1 MKKKWIAAF
10 IAAGVLLLGG
20 VTVYAVKT
28 SSQSTVKVVSVSD
41 MSGGGGWSDNS
52 LSGNI
57 TSDVSQNIYLAD
69 SQKVKKIYVKEG
81 DTVKV
86 GDDLLTYDMTL
97 ENLDLEMK
105 KLEKQGIELNIEKAN
120 REITKLKNTKPSSDN
135 GNEDPGLDIPEDPG
149 EEPED
154 PGEEPEDPS
163 MEPEE
168 PAEAYQELTAE
179 AEPYMGEGT
188 VEEPYHFLCAADG
201 AILGSFLNRMAE
213 EQCFFV
219 IEIREGDVSNGE
231 LLKIWGQKITEDDFQ
246 VADTD
251 RFQVNLEKET
261 DDSDGQLP
269 EDLKAAAVLEKGASA
284 YQGDGTEKKP
294 LTYLVKKDGIVKG
307 SFFLER
313 KEDGKYFRIE
323 VREENGDLI
332 KAWEQ
337 NGADG
342 DFAADVKEDGEYLV
356 DLSKK
361 QSGETPGEP
370 AEPTDPSEPT
380 KPGENPEP
388 PEPSNPEEKPTEP
401 SVSPEITPGENPEPT
416 PEAGTPQETA
426 EQENTVDGMSTKKS
440 RASIR
445 YLTVTSVMGS
455 GSRKVISTDTVSDTT
470 GSGDAGTSYGGTAA
484 EIQQQIKDK
493 EKEIRDYQLDIKETN
508 LEIKDIQKKLNN
520 QTIKST
526 LNGVV
531 KTVGDPEKESNDGKP
546 LIQVVSSEG
555 LYVQGTVSESKMNK
569 LKVGA
574 TLSGYSYD
582 NGVSFTAE
590 VREIS
595 PYPSDNGQDGANA
608 SSYPFTAYIAD
619 ASGLSNNSWAE
630 LTLLDEGDGQGQG
643 IYLEKPFVRTENGQ
657 YYVMKD
663 DGTGHLTKQ
672 IVQVG
677 GIQYGSSYQ
686 ITGGLSMDDK
696 ITFPYGKDVRE
707 GAKTEEGTLDDLYN
721 Y

>member
-1 MKKKWIAAF
+1 MKKKWIVAF

-69 SQKVKKIYVKEG
+69 SQTVKKIHVKEG

-154 PGEEPEDPS
+154 PS
-163 MEPEE
+163 IEPEE

-380 KPGENPEP
+380 KPGESPEP

-401 SVSPEITPGENPEPT
+401 SVSPEVTPGENPEPT
-416 PEAGTPQETA
+416 PEDGTPQETA

>member
-1 MKKKWIAAF
+1 MKKKWIVAF

-69 SQKVKKIYVKEG
+69 SQTVKKIHVKEG

-105 KLEKQGIELNIEKAN
+105 KLEKQGIELNIEKAK

-135 GNEDPGLDIPEDPG
+135 GNEDPGFDIPEDPG
-149 EEPED
+149 EEPEN
-154 PGEEPEDPS
+154 PS

-201 AILGSFLNRMAE
+201 VILGSFLNQMAE

-219 IEIREGDVSNGE
+219 IEVREGDVSNGE
-231 LLKIWGQKITEDDFQ
+231 LLKIWGQKITEEDFQ

-261 DDSDGQLP
+261 DDSDSQLP

-337 NGADG
+337 NGADQ
-342 DFAADVKEDGEYLV
+342 DFASDVKEDGEYLV

-370 AEPTDPSEPT
+370 TEPSNPSEPT
-380 KPGENPEP
+380 KPGESPEP
-388 PEPSNPEEKPTEP
+388 PEPSNPEEKPTKP
-401 SVSPEITPGENPEPT
+401 SVSPEVTPGENSEPT
-416 PEAGTPQETA
+416 QEAGNPQETA

-440 RASIR
+440 SASIR

-455 GSRKVISTDTVSDTT
+455 GSRKVISTDTGSDTT

-493 EKEIRDYQLDIKETN
+493 EKEIRDYQLDIKEAN

-555 LYVQGTVSESKMNK
+555 LYVQGTVSESQMNK

-595 PYPSDNGQDGANA
+595 PYPSNNGQDGANA

-696 ITFPYGKDVRE
+696 IAFPYGKDVRE

>member
-154 PGEEPEDPS
+154 PS

-219 IEIREGDVSNGE
+219 IEIREGDASNGE

-269 EDLKAAAVLEKGASA
+269 EDLKAVAVLEKGASA

>member
-1 MKKKWIAAF
+1 MKKKWIVAF

-69 SQKVKKIYVKEG
+69 SQTVKKIHVKEG

-154 PGEEPEDPS
+154 PS
-163 MEPEE
+163 IEPEE

-380 KPGENPEP
+380 KPGESPEP

-401 SVSPEITPGENPEPT
+401 SVSPEVTPGENPEPT
-416 PEAGTPQETA
+416 PEDGTLQETA

>member
-154 PGEEPEDPS
+154 PS

-201 AILGSFLNRMAE
+201 AILGSFFNRMAE

-219 IEIREGDVSNGE
+219 IEVREGDVSNGE

-246 VADTD
+246 AADTD
-251 RFQVNLEKET
+251 RFQVNLEKEI

-269 EDLKAAAVLEKGASA
+269 EELKAAAVLEKGASA

-380 KPGENPEP
+380 KPGESPEP

-401 SVSPEITPGENPEPT
+401 SVSPEVTPGENPEPT
-416 PEAGTPQETA
+416 PEAGNPQETA

-440 RASIR
+440 SASIR

-630 LTLLDEGDGQGQG
+630 LTLLDEGDGPGEG

>member
-154 PGEEPEDPS
+154 PS

-219 IEIREGDVSNGE
+219 IEVREGDVSNGE

>member
-154 PGEEPEDPS
+154 PS

-219 IEIREGDVSNGE
+219 IEVREGDVSNGE

-251 RFQVNLEKET
+251 RFQVNLEKEI

-269 EDLKAAAVLEKGASA
+269 EELKAAAVLEKGASA

-361 QSGETPGEP
+361 QSGETPGET

-380 KPGENPEP
+380 KPGESPEP

-401 SVSPEITPGENPEPT
+401 SVSPEVTPGENPEPT
-416 PEAGTPQETA
+416 PEAGNPQETA

-440 RASIR
+440 SASIR

-630 LTLLDEGDGQGQG
+630 LTLLDEGDGPGEG

>member
-135 GNEDPGLDIPEDPG
+135 GNEDPGLDI
-149 EEPED
+149 PED

-401 SVSPEITPGENPEPT
+401 SVSPEVTPGENPEPT

>member
-120 REITKLKNTKPSSDN
+120 REITKLKNTKPSGDN
-135 GNEDPGLDIPEDPG
+135 GNEDPGLDI
-149 EEPED
+149 PED

-201 AILGSFLNRMAE
+201 AILGSFFNRMAE

-219 IEIREGDVSNGE
+219 IEVREGDVSNGE
-231 LLKIWGQKITEDDFQ
+231 LLKIWGQKITEDYFQ

-251 RFQVNLEKET
+251 RFQVNLEKEI

-269 EDLKAAAVLEKGASA
+269 EELKAAAVLEKGASA

-380 KPGENPEP
+380 KPGESPEP

-401 SVSPEITPGENPEPT
+401 SVSPEVTPGENPEPT
-416 PEAGTPQETA
+416 PEAGNPQETA

-440 RASIR
+440 SASIR

-630 LTLLDEGDGQGQG
+630 LTLLDEGDGPGEG

>member
-154 PGEEPEDPS
+154 PS

-269 EDLKAAAVLEKGASA
+269 EDLKAVAVLEKGASA

-337 NGADG
+337 NGADE
-342 DFAADVKEDGEYLV
+342 DFASDVKEDGEYLV

>member
-1 MKKKWIAAF
+1 MKRKWIVAL

-20 VTVYAVKT
+20 VTVYAVKM
-28 SSQSTVKVVSVSD
+28 SNQGTVKVVSISD
-41 MSGGGGWSDNS
+41 MSDGGGWSDNS

-57 TSDVSQNIYLAD
+57 TSDVSQNIYLTD
-69 SQKVKKIYVKEG
+69 SQTVKKIYVKEG

-86 GDDLLTYDMTL
+86 GDELITYDMTL

-105 KLEKQGIELNIEKAN
+105 KLEKQGIELNIEKAK

-135 GNEDPGLDIPEDPG
+135 GDIDPGDDFPDDPG
-149 EEPED
+149 EDPENPSIEPE
-154 PGEEPEDPS
+154 EPT
-163 MEPEE
+163 E
-168 PAEAYQELTAE
+168 PAEAYQELTAD

-188 VEEPYHFLCAADG
+188 VEDPYHFLCASDG
-201 AILGSFLNRMAE
+201 VILGSFLNRMAQ

-219 IEIREGDVSNGE
+219 IEVRDGDVSNGE
-231 LLKIWGQKITEDDFQ
+231 LLKIWGQQILEDDFQ

-251 RFQVNLEKET
+251 RFQVNLEKDT
-261 DDSDGQLP
+261 DDSDDELP
-269 EDLKAAAVLEKGASA
+269 ENVKAAVVLEKGAKA
-284 YQGDGTEKKP
+284 YKGDGTEKKP
-294 LTYLVKKDGIVKG
+294 LTYLVEQDGIVKG
-307 SFFLER
+307 SFFLE
-313 KEDGKYFRIE
+313 KKDEGKYFRIE
-323 VREENGDLI
+323 VRDENGDLL

-337 NGADG
+337 NAG
-342 DFAADVKEDGEYLV
+342 DETFAADVKEDAEYLV
-356 DLSKK
+356 DLTQK
-361 QSGETPGEP
+361 QSGETPVEP
-370 AEPTDPSEPT
+370 SETPTPEPT
-380 KPGENPEP
+380 KPGEEPTTTPTPTPTEEPTPEVT
-388 PEPSNPEEKPTEP
+388 PEEKPDP
-401 SVSPEITPGENPEPT
+401 SPEGEN
-416 PEAGTPQETA
+416 GQETL
-426 EQENTVDGMSTKKS
+426 EQGNTVDGMNAKKNQ
-440 RASIR
+440 ASIR

-455 GSRKVISTDTVSDTT
+455 GSAKMIDTDTTSGTT
-470 GSGDAGTSYGGTAA
+470 ESGDSEISYSGTAA

-493 EKEIRDYQLDIKETN
+493 EKEIRDYQLDIKEAN

-531 KTVGDPEKESNDGKP
+531 KTVGDPEKESNDGSP

-555 LYVQGTVSESKMNK
+555 LYVQGTVSESQLDK

-574 TLSGYSYD
+574 TLGGYSYE

-630 LTLLDEGDGQGQG
+630 LTPMDDGDGMGDG
-643 IYLEKPFVRTENGQ
+643 IYIQKPFVRTEDGQ

-672 IVQVG
+672 VVQIG
-677 GIQYGSSYQ
+677 GILYGYSYQ
-686 ITGGLSMDDK
+686 ITDGLSMDDK
-696 ITFPYGKDVRE
+696 IAFPYGKDVKE
-707 GAKTEEGTLDDLYN
+707 GAKTEDGTLDELYN
-721 Y
+721 

>member
-1 MKKKWIAAF
+1 MKKKWIVAF

-28 SSQSTVKVVSVSD
+28 SSQSTVKVVSVGD

-57 TSDVSQNIYLAD
+57 ISDVSQNIYLAD

-97 ENLDLEMK
+97 ENLDLKMK
-105 KLEKQGIELNIEKAN
+105 KLEKQGIELNIEKAK
-120 REITKLKNTKPSSDN
+120 REITKLKNTKPSGDN
-135 GNEDPGLDIPEDPG
+135 GNENPGSDIPEDPG
-149 EEPED
+149 EEPE
-154 PGEEPEDPS
+154 GPS

-219 IEIREGDVSNGE
+219 IEVREGDVSNGE
-231 LLKIWGQKITEDDFQ
+231 LLKIWGQKITEEDFQ
-246 VADTD
+246 VADTE

-261 DDSDGQLP
+261 DDSDSQLP

-337 NGADG
+337 NGADK
-342 DFAADVKEDGEYLV
+342 DFASDVKEDGDYLV

-370 AEPTDPSEPT
+370 AEPVDPSEPP
-380 KPGENPEP
+380 KPGESPEP
-388 PEPSNPEEKPTEP
+388 PEPSKPEEKPTEP
-401 SVSPEITPGENPEPT
+401 SVSPEVTPGETPEPT
-416 PEAGTPQETA
+416 QEAGNPQETA
-426 EQENTVDGMSTKKS
+426 EQENTVNGMSTKKNS
-440 RASIR
+440 AAIR
-445 YLTVTSVMGS
+445 YLTVTGVMGS
-455 GSRKVISTDTVSDTT
+455 ESRKVISTDTVSDTT
-470 GSGDAGTSYGGTAA
+470 GSGNTGTSYGGTAA

-493 EKEIRDYQLDIKETN
+493 EKEIRGYQLDIKEAN

-686 ITGGLSMDDK
+686 ITGGLCMDDK

>member
-1 MKKKWIAAF
+1 MKKKWIVAF

-41 MSGGGGWSDNS
+41 MSGGGGWHDNS

-154 PGEEPEDPS
+154 PS

-219 IEIREGDVSNGE
+219 IEVREGDVSNGE
-231 LLKIWGQKITEDDFQ
+231 LLKIWGQKITEEDFQ

-370 AEPTDPSEPT
+370 AEPTDPSEPP
-380 KPGENPEP
+380 KPGESPEP

-401 SVSPEITPGENPEPT
+401 SVSPEVTPGENSEPT
-416 PEAGTPQETA
+416 PEAGNPQETA
-426 EQENTVDGMSTKKS
+426 GQENTVDGMSTKKNS
-440 RASIR
+440 AAIR

-455 GSRKVISTDTVSDTT
+455 GSRKVITTDTGSDTT

-493 EKEIRDYQLDIKETN
+493 EKEIRDYQLDIKEAN

-555 LYVQGTVSESKMNK
+555 LYVQGTVSESQMNK

>member
-1 MKKKWIAAF
+1 MKKKWIVAF

-69 SQKVKKIYVKEG
+69 SQTVKKIHVKEG

-105 KLEKQGIELNIEKAN
+105 KLEKQGIELNIEKAK

-135 GNEDPGLDIPEDPG
+135 GNEDPGLDI
-149 EEPED
+149 PED

-219 IEIREGDVSNGE
+219 IEVREGDVSNGE

-337 NGADG
+337 NGADQ
-342 DFAADVKEDGEYLV
+342 DFASDVKEDGEYLV
-356 DLSKK
+356 DLSQKK
-361 QSGETPGEP
+361 SGETPGEP

-380 KPGENPEP
+380 KPGESPEP

-401 SVSPEITPGENPEPT
+401 SVSPEVTPGENPEPT
-416 PEAGTPQETA
+416 PEAGNPQETA

-455 GSRKVISTDTVSDTT
+455 GSRKVITTDTGSDTT

-493 EKEIRDYQLDIKETN
+493 EKEIRDYQLDIKEAN

-686 ITGGLSMDDK
+686 ITDGLSMDDK

>member
-1 MKKKWIAAF
+1 MKKKWIVAF

-69 SQKVKKIYVKEG
+69 SQTVKEIHVKEG

-105 KLEKQGIELNIEKAN
+105 KLEKQGIELNIEKAK

-135 GNEDPGLDIPEDPG
+135 GNEDPGFDI
-149 EEPED
+149 PED

-201 AILGSFLNRMAE
+201 VILGSFLNRMAE

-219 IEIREGDVSNGE
+219 IEVREGDVSNGE

-261 DDSDGQLP
+261 DDSEGQLP

-284 YQGDGTEKKP
+284 YQGDGTEKNP

-337 NGADG
+337 NGADE
-342 DFAADVKEDGEYLV
+342 DFASDVKEDGEYLV

-370 AEPTDPSEPT
+370 
-380 KPGENPEP
+380 
-388 PEPSNPEEKPTEP
+388 TEP
-401 SVSPEITPGENPEPT
+401 SVSPEVTPGENPEPT
-416 PEAGTPQETA
+416 PEAGNPQETA

-440 RASIR
+440 SASIR

-493 EKEIRDYQLDIKETN
+493 EKEIRDYQLDMKEAN

-686 ITGGLSMDDK
+686 ITAGLSMDDK
-696 ITFPYGKDVRE
+696 IAFPYGKDVRE

>member
-1 MKKKWIAAF
+1 MKKKWIVAF

-28 SSQSTVKVVSVSD
+28 SSQSTVMVASVSD

-69 SQKVKKIYVKEG
+69 SQTVKKIHVKEG

-154 PGEEPEDPS
+154 PS
-163 MEPEE
+163 IEPEE

-380 KPGENPEP
+380 KPGESPEP

-401 SVSPEITPGENPEPT
+401 SVSPEVTPGENPEPT
-416 PEAGTPQETA
+416 PEAGTSQETA

-707 GAKTEEGTLDDLYN
+707 GAKTEEGTLDDLSN

>member
-1 MKKKWIAAF
+1 MKKKWIVAF

-69 SQKVKKIYVKEG
+69 SQTVKKIHVKEG

-105 KLEKQGIELNIEKAN
+105 KLEKQGIELNIEKAK

-135 GNEDPGLDIPEDPG
+135 DNEDPGFDIPEDPG
-149 EEPED
+149 EEPEN
-154 PGEEPEDPS
+154 PS

-219 IEIREGDVSNGE
+219 IEVREGDVSNGE

-337 NGADG
+337 NGADE
-342 DFAADVKEDGEYLV
+342 DFASDVKEDGEYLV

-370 AEPTDPSEPT
+370 TEPTDPSEPT
-380 KPGENPEP
+380 KPGESPEP
-388 PEPSNPEEKPTEP
+388 PEPSNPEEKPTKP
-401 SVSPEITPGENPEPT
+401 SVLPEVTPGENSEPT
-416 PEAGTPQETA
+416 PEAGNPQETA
-426 EQENTVDGMSTKKS
+426 GQENTVDGMSTKKNS
-440 RASIR
+440 AAIR

-455 GSRKVISTDTVSDTT
+455 GSRKVITTDTGSDTT

-484 EIQQQIKDK
+484 EIQQKIKDK
-493 EKEIRDYQLDIKETN
+493 ETEIRDYQLYIKEAN

>member
-1 MKKKWIAAF
+1 MKKKWIVAF

-69 SQKVKKIYVKEG
+69 SQTVKKIHVKEG

-105 KLEKQGIELNIEKAN
+105 KLEKQGIELNIEKAK

-135 GNEDPGLDIPEDPG
+135 DNEDPGFDIPEDPG
-149 EEPED
+149 EEPEN
-154 PGEEPEDPS
+154 PS

-168 PAEAYQELTAE
+168 PTEAYQELTAE

-219 IEIREGDVSNGE
+219 IEVREGDVSNGE

-337 NGADG
+337 NGADE
-342 DFAADVKEDGEYLV
+342 DFASDVKEDGEYLV

-370 AEPTDPSEPT
+370 TEPTDPSEPT
-380 KPGENPEP
+380 KPGESPEP
-388 PEPSNPEEKPTEP
+388 PEPSNPEEKPTKP
-401 SVSPEITPGENPEPT
+401 SVLPEVTPGENSEPT
-416 PEAGTPQETA
+416 PEAGNPQETA
-426 EQENTVDGMSTKKS
+426 GQENTVDGMSTKKNS
-440 RASIR
+440 AAIR

-455 GSRKVISTDTVSDTT
+455 GSRKVITTDTGSDTT

-493 EKEIRDYQLDIKETN
+493 EKEIRDYQLDIKEAN

-555 LYVQGTVSESKMNK
+555 LYVQGTVSESQMNK

-696 ITFPYGKDVRE
+696 ITFPYGKVVRE

>member
-154 PGEEPEDPS
+154 PS

-269 EDLKAAAVLEKGASA
+269 EDLKAVAVLEKGASA

-590 VREIS
+590 VQEIS

>member
-1 MKKKWIAAF
+1 MKKKWIVAF

-97 ENLDLEMK
+97 ENLDLKMK
-105 KLEKQGIELNIEKAN
+105 KLEKQGIELNIEKAK
-120 REITKLKNTKPSSDN
+120 REITKLKNTKPSGDN
-135 GNEDPGLDIPEDPG
+135 GNENPGSDIPEDPG
-149 EEPED
+149 EEPE
-154 PGEEPEDPS
+154 GPS

-219 IEIREGDVSNGE
+219 IEVREGDVSNGE
-231 LLKIWGQKITEDDFQ
+231 LLKIWGQKITEEDFQ
-246 VADTD
+246 VADTE

-261 DDSDGQLP
+261 DDSDSQLP

-337 NGADG
+337 NGADK
-342 DFAADVKEDGEYLV
+342 DFASDVKEDGDYLV

-370 AEPTDPSEPT
+370 AEPVDPSEPP
-380 KPGENPEP
+380 KPGESPEP
-388 PEPSNPEEKPTEP
+388 PEPSKPEEKPTEP
-401 SVSPEITPGENPEPT
+401 SVSPEVTPGETPEPT
-416 PEAGTPQETA
+416 QEAGNPQETA
-426 EQENTVDGMSTKKS
+426 EQENTVNGMSTKKNS
-440 RASIR
+440 AAIR
-445 YLTVTSVMGS
+445 YLTVTGVMGS
-455 GSRKVISTDTVSDTT
+455 ESRKVISTDTVSDTT
-470 GSGDAGTSYGGTAA
+470 GSGNTGTSYGGTAA

-493 EKEIRDYQLDIKETN
+493 EKEIRGYQLDIKEAN

-686 ITGGLSMDDK
+686 ITGGLCMDDK

>member
-28 SSQSTVKVVSVSD
+28 SSQSTVKVISVSN

-69 SQKVKKIYVKEG
+69 SQTVKKIYVKEG

-105 KLEKQGIELNIEKAN
+105 KLEKQGIELNIEKAK

-135 GNEDPGLDIPEDPG
+135 GNEDPGLDI
-149 EEPED
+149 PED

-269 EDLKAAAVLEKGASA
+269 EDLKAVAVLEKGASA

-426 EQENTVDGMSTKKS
+426 EQGNTVDGMSTKKNS
-440 RASIR
+440 AAIR
-445 YLTVTSVMGS
+445 YLTVTSVMGNE
-455 GSRKVISTDTVSDTT
+455 SRKVISTDTASDTT

-493 EKEIRDYQLDIKETN
+493 EKEIRDYQLDIKEAN

-630 LTLLDEGDGQGQG
+630 LTLLDEEDGQGDG

-696 ITFPYGKDVRE
+696 IAFPYGKDVKE

>member
-1 MKKKWIAAF
+1 MKKKWIVAF

-69 SQKVKKIYVKEG
+69 SQTVKKIHVKEG

-105 KLEKQGIELNIEKAN
+105 KLEKQGIELNIEKAK

-135 GNEDPGLDIPEDPG
+135 GNEDPGFDIPEDPG
-149 EEPED
+149 EEPEN
-154 PGEEPEDPS
+154 PS

-201 AILGSFLNRMAE
+201 VILGSFLNQMAE

-219 IEIREGDVSNGE
+219 IEVREGDVSNGE
-231 LLKIWGQKITEDDFQ
+231 LLKIWGQKITEEDFQ

-261 DDSDGQLP
+261 DDSDSQLP

-337 NGADG
+337 NGADK
-342 DFAADVKEDGEYLV
+342 DFASDVKEDGEYLV

-370 AEPTDPSEPT
+370 TEPTNPSEPT
-380 KPGENPEP
+380 KPGESPEP
-388 PEPSNPEEKPTEP
+388 PEPSNPEEKPTKP
-401 SVSPEITPGENPEPT
+401 SVSPEVTPGENSEPT
-416 PEAGTPQETA
+416 QEAGNPQETA
-426 EQENTVDGMSTKKS
+426 EQENTVNGMNTKKNS
-440 RASIR
+440 AAIR

-455 GSRKVISTDTVSDTT
+455 GSRKVISTDTGSDTT

-493 EKEIRDYQLDIKETN
+493 EKEIRDYQLDIKEAN

-555 LYVQGTVSESKMNK
+555 LYVQGTVSESQMNK

-595 PYPSDNGQDGANA
+595 PYPSNNGQDGANA

>member
-1 MKKKWIAAF
+1 MKKKWIVAF

-69 SQKVKKIYVKEG
+69 SQTVKKIHVKEG

-154 PGEEPEDPS
+154 PS
-163 MEPEE
+163 IEPEE

-251 RFQVNLEKET
+251 RFQVNLEKEP

-380 KPGENPEP
+380 KPGESPEP

-401 SVSPEITPGENPEPT
+401 SVSPEVTPGENPEPT
-416 PEAGTPQETA
+416 PEAGNPQETA

-440 RASIR
+440 SASIR

-470 GSGDAGTSYGGTAA
+470 GSGDAGNSYGGTAA

>member
-28 SSQSTVKVVSVSD
+28 SSQSTVKVVSVSN

-69 SQKVKKIYVKEG
+69 SQTVKKIYVKEG

-97 ENLDLEMK
+97 ENLDMEMK
-105 KLEKQGIELNIEKAN
+105 KLEKQGIELNIEKAK

-135 GNEDPGLDIPEDPG
+135 GNEDPGLDI
-149 EEPED
+149 PED

-269 EDLKAAAVLEKGASA
+269 EDLKAVAVLEKGASA

-426 EQENTVDGMSTKKS
+426 EQGNTVDGMSTKKNS
-440 RASIR
+440 AAIR
-445 YLTVTSVMGS
+445 YLTVTSVMGNE
-455 GSRKVISTDTVSDTT
+455 SRKVISTDTASDTT

-493 EKEIRDYQLDIKETN
+493 EKEIRDYQLDIKEAN

-630 LTLLDEGDGQGQG
+630 LTLLDEEDGQGDG

-696 ITFPYGKDVRE
+696 IAFPYGKDVKE

>member
-1 MKKKWIAAF
+1 MKKKWIVAF

-69 SQKVKKIYVKEG
+69 SQTVKKIHVKEG

-135 GNEDPGLDIPEDPG
+135 DNEDPGFDIPEDPG
-149 EEPED
+149 EEPEN
-154 PGEEPEDPS
+154 PS

-370 AEPTDPSEPT
+370 TEPTDPSEPT
-380 KPGENPEP
+380 KPGESPEP

-401 SVSPEITPGENPEPT
+401 SVSPEVTPGENSEPT
-416 PEAGTPQETA
+416 PEAGNPQETA
-426 EQENTVDGMSTKKS
+426 GQENTVDGMSTKKNS
-440 RASIR
+440 AAIR
-445 YLTVTSVMGS
+445 YLTGTSVMGS

-493 EKEIRDYQLDIKETN
+493 EKEIRDYQLDIKEAN

>member
-1 MKKKWIAAF
+1 MKKKWIVAF

-69 SQKVKKIYVKEG
+69 SQTVKKIHVKEG

-105 KLEKQGIELNIEKAN
+105 KLEKQGIELNIEKAK

-135 GNEDPGLDIPEDPG
+135 DNEDPGFDIPEDPG
-149 EEPED
+149 EEPEN
-154 PGEEPEDPS
+154 PS

-219 IEIREGDVSNGE
+219 IEVREGDVSNGE

-246 VADTD
+246 VADTE

-261 DDSDGQLP
+261 DDSDSQLP

-337 NGADG
+337 NGADK
-342 DFAADVKEDGEYLV
+342 DFASDVKEDGEYLV

-370 AEPTDPSEPT
+370 TEPTNPSEPT
-380 KPGENPEP
+380 KPGESPEP
-388 PEPSNPEEKPTEP
+388 PEPSNPEEKPTKP
-401 SVSPEITPGENPEPT
+401 SVSPEVTPGENSEPT
-416 PEAGTPQETA
+416 PEAGNPQETA
-426 EQENTVDGMSTKKS
+426 GQENTVDGMSTKKNS
-440 RASIR
+440 AAIR

-455 GSRKVISTDTVSDTT
+455 GSRKVITIDTGSDTT

-493 EKEIRDYQLDIKETN
+493 EKEIRDYQLDIKEAN

-595 PYPSDNGQDGANA
+595 PYPSDNEQDGANA
-608 SSYPFTAYIAD
+608 SAYPFTAYIAD

>member
-28 SSQSTVKVVSVSD
+28 SSQSTVKVVSVGD

-105 KLEKQGIELNIEKAN
+105 KLEKQGIELNIEKAK
-120 REITKLKNTKPSSDN
+120 REITKLKNTKPSGDN
-135 GNEDPGLDIPEDPG
+135 GNENPGSDIPEDPG
-149 EEPED
+149 EEPE
-154 PGEEPEDPS
+154 GPS

-219 IEIREGDVSNGE
+219 IEVREGDVSNGE
-231 LLKIWGQKITEDDFQ
+231 LLKIWGQKITEEDFQ
-246 VADTD
+246 VADTE

-261 DDSDGQLP
+261 DDSDSQLP

-337 NGADG
+337 NGADK
-342 DFAADVKEDGEYLV
+342 DFASDVKEDGDYLV

-370 AEPTDPSEPT
+370 AEPVDPSEPP
-380 KPGENPEP
+380 KPGESPEP
-388 PEPSNPEEKPTEP
+388 PEPSKPEEKPTEP
-401 SVSPEITPGENPEPT
+401 SVSPEVTPGETPEPT
-416 PEAGTPQETA
+416 QEAGNPQETA
-426 EQENTVDGMSTKKS
+426 EQENTVNGMSTKKNS
-440 RASIR
+440 AAIR
-445 YLTVTSVMGS
+445 YLTVTGVMGS
-455 GSRKVISTDTVSDTT
+455 ESRKVISTDTVSDTT
-470 GSGDAGTSYGGTAA
+470 GSGNTGTSYGGTAA

-493 EKEIRDYQLDIKETN
+493 EKEIRGYQLDIKEAN

-686 ITGGLSMDDK
+686 ITGGLCMDDK

>member
-154 PGEEPEDPS
+154 PS
-163 MEPEE
+163 IEPEE

-269 EDLKAAAVLEKGASA
+269 EDLKAVAVLEKGASA

>member
-135 GNEDPGLDIPEDPG
+135 GNEDPGLDI
-149 EEPED
+149 PED

-337 NGADG
+337 NGADE

-356 DLSKK
+356 DLSQK

-380 KPGENPEP
+380 KPGESPEP

-401 SVSPEITPGENPEPT
+401 SVSPEVTPGENPEPT

>member
-1 MKKKWIAAF
+1 MKKKWIVAF

-69 SQKVKKIYVKEG
+69 SQTVKKIHVKEG
-81 DTVKV
+81 ETVKV

-105 KLEKQGIELNIEKAN
+105 KLEKQGIELNIEKAK

-135 GNEDPGLDIPEDPG
+135 DNEDPGFDIPEDPG
-149 EEPED
+149 EEPEN
-154 PGEEPEDPS
+154 PS

-168 PAEAYQELTAE
+168 PTEAYQELTAE

-219 IEIREGDVSNGE
+219 IEVREGDVSNGE

-337 NGADG
+337 NGADE
-342 DFAADVKEDGEYLV
+342 DFASDVKEDGEYLV

-370 AEPTDPSEPT
+370 TEPTDPSEPT
-380 KPGENPEP
+380 KPGESPEP
-388 PEPSNPEEKPTEP
+388 PEPSNPEEKPTKP
-401 SVSPEITPGENPEPT
+401 SVLPEVTPGENSEPT
-416 PEAGTPQETA
+416 PEAGNPQETA
-426 EQENTVDGMSTKKS
+426 GQENTVDGMSTKKNS
-440 RASIR
+440 AAIR

-455 GSRKVISTDTVSDTT
+455 GSRKVITTDTGSDTT

-493 EKEIRDYQLDIKETN
+493 EKEIRDYQLDIKEAN

-555 LYVQGTVSESKMNK
+555 LYVQGTVSESQMNK

>member
-69 SQKVKKIYVKEG
+69 SQTVKEIHVKEG

-135 GNEDPGLDIPEDPG
+135 GNEDPGLDI
-149 EEPED
+149 PED

-337 NGADG
+337 NGADK
-342 DFAADVKEDGEYLV
+342 DFASDVKEDGEYLV

-370 AEPTDPSEPT
+370 AEPADPSEPT
-380 KPGENPEP
+380 KPGESPEP

-401 SVSPEITPGENPEPT
+401 SVSPEVTPGENSEPT
-416 PEAGTPQETA
+416 QEAGNPQETA

-440 RASIR
+440 SASIR

-663 DGTGHLTKQ
+663 DGTGHLIKQ

>member
-154 PGEEPEDPS
+154 PS

-269 EDLKAAAVLEKGASA
+269 EDLKAVAVLEKGASA

-401 SVSPEITPGENPEPT
+401 SVSPEVTPGENPEPT
-416 PEAGTPQETA
+416 PEAGNPQETA

-493 EKEIRDYQLDIKETN
+493 EKEIRDYQLDIKEAN

>member
-1 MKKKWIAAF
+1 MKKKWIVAF

-69 SQKVKKIYVKEG
+69 SQTVKKIHVKEG

-105 KLEKQGIELNIEKAN
+105 KLEKQGIELNIEKAK

-135 GNEDPGLDIPEDPG
+135 DNEDPGFDIPEDPG
-149 EEPED
+149 EEPEN
-154 PGEEPEDPS
+154 PS

-219 IEIREGDVSNGE
+219 IEVREGDVSNGE

-323 VREENGDLI
+323 IREENGDLI

-337 NGADG
+337 NGADK
-342 DFAADVKEDGEYLV
+342 DFASDVKEDGEYLV

-370 AEPTDPSEPT
+370 TEPTNPSEPT
-380 KPGENPEP
+380 KPGESPEP
-388 PEPSNPEEKPTEP
+388 PEPSNPEEKPTKP
-401 SVSPEITPGENPEPT
+401 SVSPEVTPGENSEPT
-416 PEAGTPQETA
+416 QEAGNPQETA
-426 EQENTVDGMSTKKS
+426 EQENTVNGMNTKKNS
-440 RASIR
+440 AAIR
-445 YLTVTSVMGS
+445 YLTVTGVMGS
-455 GSRKVISTDTVSDTT
+455 ESRKVISTDTVSDTT

-493 EKEIRDYQLDIKETN
+493 EKEIRGYQLDMKEAN
-508 LEIKDIQKKLNN
+508 LEIKGIQKKLNN

-555 LYVQGTVSESKMNK
+555 LYVQGTVSESQMNK

-595 PYPSDNGQDGANA
+595 PYPSNNGQDGANA

>member
-154 PGEEPEDPS
+154 PS

-269 EDLKAAAVLEKGASA
+269 EDLKAVAVLEKGASA

-484 EIQQQIKDK
+484 AIQQQIKDK